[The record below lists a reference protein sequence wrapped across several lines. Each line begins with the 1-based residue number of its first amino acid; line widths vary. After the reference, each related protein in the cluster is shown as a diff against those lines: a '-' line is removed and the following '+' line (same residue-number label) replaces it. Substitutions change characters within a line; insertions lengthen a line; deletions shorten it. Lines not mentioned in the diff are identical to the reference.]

1 MGRKSLQVKGYSPES
16 IKALFNSDDRYKIGM
31 RLYAVYQVSLGQPS
45 RKLEDFYNTS
55 FKQITNWVHRFE
67 REGLDGLR
75 DKPGRGRRSRLSA
88 DQQDRLSKLIMDESP
103 VDYGFNTDTW
113 TGPILIE
120 WIKSQFDIVFKKAQI
135 YNILRKNGFKK
146 WLINNTKL
154 ELVYLPP
161 YSPEL
166 NPIERAWW
174 YMRKKITHNRYVKTL
189 KERKVVFWK
198 MFSHFQQPNDE
209 LLRVCEINY

>member
-1 MGRKSLQVKGYSPES
+1 MNFLCPIPQQYIINGVKKESSPQFHVSRDKE
-16 IKALFNSDDRYKIGM
+16 KDK
-31 RLYAVYQVSLGQPS
+31 RLWEVIISSQMTVTFHQKGNYQ
-45 RKLEDFYNTS
+45 S
-55 FKQITNWVHRFE
+55 FKRHLKKILKIYRHHSKIIMVVDNVRFHH
-67 REGLDGLR
+67 
-75 DKPGRGRRSRLSA
+75 A
-88 DQQDRLSKLIMDESP
+88 KL
-103 VDYGFNTDTW
+103 
-113 TGPILIE
+113 L
-120 WIKSQFDIVFKKAQI
+120 
-135 YNILRKNGFKK
+135 KK

>member
-1 MGRKSLQVKGYSPES
+1 LNLVNTHFHPLLFCARIVKNFAKAFNVALQGIFC
-16 IKALFNSDDRYKIGM
+16 IK
-31 RLYAVYQVSLGQPS
+31 VSLGQPS

-135 YNILRKNGFKK
+135 YNILRKNGFSYQKARGFYPEAD
-146 WLINNTKL
+146 L
-154 ELVYLPP
+154 EKQEVF
-161 YSPEL
+161 
-166 NPIERAWW
+166 
-174 YMRKKITHNRYVKTL
+174 KDTL
-189 KERKVVFWK
+189 KKTSSE
-198 MFSHFQQPNDE
+198 
-209 LLRVCEINY
+209 